1 MQKSEALLT
10 TAAPLSLK
18 NAYGDLDEPQ
28 VAPQSGAAASPGYIL
43 PGDQRNYVG
52 AVLADSAHKCDIF
65 VGSLSAGQRIN
76 DLTFDFLT
84 TSLNAVATVFTPVT
98 TIHALTAGA
107 TVSTGSKL
115 AINQDVYQKET
126 AQLLVQAIDATYYKD
141 YADYAKQ
148 LEAAKDPALIS
159 PPLEVANIEAFHR
172 ECSLDRALTY
182 VLANQPK
189 LPQAL
194 VAGPQSSAPKP
205 AVKAADI
212 APGAHFMLSDGTV
225 YVVTQP
231 PTDANKQTVQF
242 LTLPSKSITP
252 SAVQSAPVDMFTKII
267 SGP

>member
-18 NAYGDLDEPQ
+18 NAYGDLGQPQ
-28 VAPQSGAAASPGYIL
+28 VAPQQGTAAATGYIN
-43 PGDQRNYVG
+43 PDDRKNYVG
-52 AVLADSAHKCDIF
+52 AVLADSANKCDVF

-84 TSLNAVATVFTPVT
+84 TTLNAVATVFTPVT

-148 LEAAKDPALIS
+148 LEGAKDPTQIS
-159 PPLEVANIEAFHR
+159 PPLEVANIETFHR

-189 LPQAL
+189 AVQTSVP
-194 VAGPQSSAPKP
+194 GPQSSTPKP
-205 AVKAADI
+205 AVKAEDVTQ
-212 APGAHFMLSDGTV
+212 GAHFMLGDGTV

-231 PTDANKQTVQF
+231 PSAANNQTVQF
-242 LTLPSKSITP
+242 LMLPSKGVTP
-252 SAVQSAPVDMFTKII
+252 SGTQSAPIDMFTKVI